1 MLHCFPRLK
10 GLNFES
16 HSRELERFVNEV
28 HVLAA
33 RQLEAYNA
41 SDLDAF
47 CDCYHEAV
55 VVLDDREE
63 KVHGLTAFR
72 ERYQALFDNW
82 EFGAA
87 VPKRIQAGN
96 HCVDYETWWRIDPE
110 TGERTQG
117 EVLVRYTEKEGKIAV
132 VQFLK

>member
-1 MLHCFPRLK
+1 M
-10 GLNFES
+10 
-16 HSRELERFVNEV
+16 NEV

-63 KVHGLTAFR
+63 TLQGLQAFR

-82 EFGAA
+82 NLVQRCPNAF
-87 VPKRIQAGN
+87 KRATIA
-96 HCVDYETWWRIDPE
+96 DYETWWRIDLE